1 MRTWFQ
7 TFPPTIVT
15 LSFSGEPIAAFCS
28 SDEEDAE
35 EDALL
40 YLPVAPDIDDP
51 DEGGGPGTSWGAL
64 SAAGVLGGEDASGVD
79 NDDIGGGSKKR
90 PHHHSSS
97 NTDSKRKRI
106 EEVNISLP
114 NAPTDSE
121 HPLLNPKME
130 KPQKLPSTK
139 QGGGGGGGNGGG
151 RGRPRA
157 SDDGGGGGGG
167 SRKRKEK
174 Y

>member
-1 MRTWFQ
+1 MLF
-7 TFPPTIVT
+7 
-15 LSFSGEPIAAFCS
+15 
-28 SDEEDAE
+28 
-35 EDALL
+35 
-40 YLPVAPDIDDP
+40 LPVAPDIDDP
-51 DEGGGPGTSWGAL
+51 DEGGAGVPGTSWGAL
-64 SAAGVLGGEDASGVD
+64 SASGVLGGGAGNGDLGGPGDNSGVES
-79 NDDIGGGSKKR
+79 GSKKR
-90 PHHHSSS
+90 LTHSSS
-97 NTDSKRKRI
+97 TSDSKRKRL

-139 QGGGGGGGNGGG
+139 QSSGNGGGG
-151 RGRPRA
+151 RGRPRLN
-157 SDDGGGGGGG
+157 DDGGSSGSGGGGGGG